1 MMVFLVV
8 VGVVSIIGAVV
19 IAILEARRMDQ
30 GKPSLLTRAQDSA
43 DEKQA
48 P

>member
-8 VGVVSIIGAVV
+8 VGVVTILGVIV

-30 GKPSLLTRAQDSA
+30 GKPSLLTRARDSA
-43 DEKQA
+43 DEK
-48 P
+48 